1 MAVESEPSGWTG
13 WRVYTANTAK
23 RNGKQRVQ
31 EVTLFWMVFSFISVL
46 HFHSHFIDM
55 MVFHFPLYPF
65 RLGIRWQN
73 GNCNN
78 NNRMKGRTNRGGEKR
93 WKKNNLKINH
103 NLCKITSILYTFV
116 KRILYCV
123 EEQKDERIRFLQ
135 DENKKV
141 KKSKITIKFSH
152 MYIPTFTFCSPFPP
166 YNSSQHICSYVWW
179 IQSATPNSAHP
190 PHQRVLT
197 ILRMWIDRNLKWCSL
212 SHSTI
217 EISPTYVLPKTRT
230 KPPLTCPRVCTHP

>member
-1 MAVESEPSGWTG
+1 MTLWTHVVTVVVSNTTSTAAAATVAAAKCYARQAFVCWSAAWQPTAGNGKRKSPGKYFLGNCWIFNEPMAVESEPSGWTG

-78 NNRMKGRTNRGGEKR
+78 NNRMKGRTKRGGEKR
-93 WKKNNLKINH
+93 RKKKQFKN
-103 NLCKITSILYTFV
+103 
-116 KRILYCV
+116 
-123 EEQKDERIRFLQ
+123 
-135 DENKKV
+135 
-141 KKSKITIKFSH
+141 
-152 MYIPTFTFCSPFPP
+152 
-166 YNSSQHICSYVWW
+166 
-179 IQSATPNSAHP
+179 
-190 PHQRVLT
+190 
-197 ILRMWIDRNLKWCSL
+197 
-212 SHSTI
+212 
-217 EISPTYVLPKTRT
+217 
-230 KPPLTCPRVCTHP
+230 